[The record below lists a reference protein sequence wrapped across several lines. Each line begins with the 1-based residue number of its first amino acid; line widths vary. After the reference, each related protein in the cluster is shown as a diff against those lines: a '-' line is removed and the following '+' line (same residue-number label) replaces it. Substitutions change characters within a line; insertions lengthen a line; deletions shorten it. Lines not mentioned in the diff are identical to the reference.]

1 MSQGRQTTPKLL
13 PPPNYPSRDVRPDNR
28 SARPKR
34 SFALIRSEPI
44 KLRARVVQAAPIPQ
58 AHRMAGPQH
67 HLDYWIVFAALAL
80 LSLSVLMVYSTTAI
94 TSYDLYGSSGA
105 IIEKHLFFIGL
116 GFAGLYFALRCE
128 PELLYR
134 AAPYLLLSVLFAL
147 ALVLI
152 PGLGV
157 RAGGAARWLAIGPL
171 RIQPGEAAKLA
182 VMLYIATYIGRH
194 HERMF
199 QFVPGVVVPGA
210 VVGAFALLLLKEPDF
225 GSTAVIAAVVFF
237 QLATASRLRDLLG
250 CGIAGMGLAALLIA
264 TSPYRM
270 KRFETFLDPFE
281 QSSTSGY
288 QLIQSLIAVGSGGIS
303 GTGLGE
309 GHQKLHYLPAAHTD
323 FIFAV
328 IAEELGLVGALV
340 VISLFL
346 LIAYRGFVI
355 ARRLS
360 GDAFLCALAVGSTT
374 LIVLPAML
382 NIAVVCG
389 LLPTKGMVLPLVAYG
404 GTAMIIYLFIVG
416 LLLRLSRIEPE

>member
-1 MSQGRQTTPKLL
+1 MTSSQWL
-13 PPPNYPSRDVRPDNR
+13 PSRHLASKPEAGNTVRKLTK
-28 SARPKR
+28 SGRP
-34 SFALIRSEPI
+34 SFGLVRSEPI
-44 KLRARVVQAAPIPQ
+44 RLKTTVVRAAPTLQ
-58 AHRMAGPQH
+58 AHRMVNPVH
-67 HLDYWIVFAALAL
+67 HIDYWIVFAMLTL
-80 LSLSVLMVYSTTAI
+80 LSLSILMVYSTTAI
-94 TSYDLYGSSGA
+94 TSLDLYGTSAA
-105 IIEKHLFFIGL
+105 IIEKHLFFIALGMGGL
-116 GFAGLYFALRCE
+116 FVSLRVD
-128 PELLYR
+128 PKLLYR
-134 AAPYLLLSVLFAL
+134 IAPYLLITVLIML
-147 ALVLI
+147 VLVLI
-152 PGLGV
+152 PGLGY

-171 RIQPGEAAKLA
+171 RLQPGEAAKLA
-182 VMLYIATYIGRH
+182 VMLYTATYIGRH
-194 HERMF
+194 HDRMF
-199 QFVPGVVVPGA
+199 QFVPGIIMP
-210 VVGAFALLLLKEPDF
+210 AFVLGIFGVLLLREPDF
-225 GSTAVIAAVVFF
+225 GSTSVIAAVMFF
-237 QLATASRLRDLLG
+237 QLTTSSRLRHLIG
-250 CGIAGMGLAALLIA
+250 CGVVGAGLAALLIA

-346 LIAYRGFVI
+346 LIAYRGFII

-360 GDAFLCALAVGSTT
+360 GEPFLCALAVGATT
-374 LIVLPAML
+374 LIVLPAFL

-404 GTAMIIYLFIVG
+404 GTAMIIYLFTVG
-416 LLLRLSRIEPE
+416 LLLRLSRIEPD